1 MCYPLNSE
9 SQVMSIP
16 EHLHELNQLHKSLR
30 TALTTGDDEGQ
41 AIHWFIALHSQLH
54 SRRISPN
61 TPWSY
66 EDLLLEGLEE
76 VEFRRI
82 PAGQE
87 HSLAWIVWHLSRIE
101 DVTMNILVAG
111 RHQVFEMG
119 GWQGKTRSP
128 IKHTGN
134 GTSLDVVEAL
144 SAVVDINA
152 LRAYR
157 VAVGLATQEI
167 VRSLTLSDFK
177 RKVSPGNIQRILRE
191 GAVIAAGK
199 DVVDYWSR
207 RDVAGLLLMPPT
219 RHTIVHWNE
228 ARKILDVL
236 KAKST

>member
-1 MCYPLNSE
+1 MISE
-9 SQVMSIP
+9 SQFMSLP
-16 EHLHELNQLHKSLR
+16 KHLKELNQLHKSLR

-41 AIHWFIALHSQLH
+41 VIQWFFELHSQLH
-54 SRRISPN
+54 SRHISPN

-76 VEFRRI
+76 VEFRKI
-82 PAGQE
+82 PEGQE

-101 DVTMNILVAG
+101 DVTMNLLVAG
-111 RHQVFEMG
+111 RDQVFERG
-119 GWQGKTRSP
+119 GWQEKTRSP

-134 GTSLDVVEAL
+134 GTGLDVVEAL
-144 SAVVDINA
+144 SAAVDINA

-167 VRSLTLSDFK
+167 VPSLTRSDFK
-177 RKVSPGNIQRILRE
+177 RKVSPDNIQRILRD
-191 GAVIAAGK
+191 GAVIQVGK

-228 ARKILDVL
+228 AKKILDVL
-236 KAKST
+236 KAKKT